1 MKEENRDAM
10 MRAKTLGDGMS
21 SYFTKFCMSGL
32 IKELN
37 ERIEFTKL
45 FFLRQNSITSSCK
58 EGACHFLV
66 SCLSDPFPNY

>member
-32 IKELN
+32 IRELN

-45 FFLRQNSITSSCK
+45 FFETEFNNF
-58 EGACHFLV
+58 FL
-66 SCLSDPFPNY
+66 